1 MRQHSILRVAAKMMT
16 PFILVFGLYV
26 VFHGDISPG
35 GGFQGGVIIAS
46 GFILY
51 GLVYGGA
58 AMRRVI
64 PRWLSDS
71 LLAFGV
77 LLYAGTGTFC
87 MLAGYRFLDYT
98 ALRPS
103 SPGWGEVIGMTLVEY
118 GVGFTVSMVM
128 VTIYNEISEGTVPEE
143 GDDGSAPDGRATGTP
158 VAQEIR
164 SDPTAPPS
172 AA

>member
-1 MRQHSILRVAAKMMT
+1 MRQQSILRVAAKMMT

-58 AMRRVI
+58 EMRRVI

-71 LLAFGV
+71 LLALGV
-77 LLYAGTGTFC
+77 LIYAGTGTFC

-103 SPGWGEVIGMTLVEY
+103 SPGTGEVIGMTLVEY

-128 VTIYNEISEGTVPEE
+128 ITIYNEISEGTVPEE
-143 GDDGSAPDGRATGTP
+143 EADVSTGPAVAESSAPA
-158 VAQEIR
+158 AIR
-164 SDPTAPPS
+164 PGVTPPS
-172 AA
+172 TA